1 MARIHKLSARKVATA
16 APGKYG
22 DGGGL
27 WLHVRKD
34 GNRAWTFRF
43 MIAGRAHEMGLGP
56 VSTVS
61 LAEARREALECR
73 KLLRDGRDPLQ
84 VRRERR
90 SERLGG
96 LTFRQCAEAF
106 LTAHRASWRNAK
118 HRQQWENTLASYAYP
133 VFGDA
138 PVGAVDTAA
147 VMRAL
152 DGDGLWRA
160 KPETMSRLRGRIER
174 VLDWAAVR
182 GYRDGDNPARW
193 RGHLQA
199 LLPARAKVRA
209 VEHLAALAYA
219 DVPAFMTDLRQRE
232 DIGARALEFTI
243 LTAARSGE
251 VLGMTWD
258 EVGGDAW
265 TVPAERTKTR
275 REHRVPLSGRAL
287 EILDGMKRLG
297 AEGLVFPGARSGK
310 PLSDTTMTAVLK
322 RMGWDGLT
330 VHGFRSTFRD
340 WAAECTAFPREVCE
354 QALAHALADKVEAAY
369 RRGDL
374 FTKRCKLMDAWAASC
389 ARPAKPGEVTPIR
402 GSAA

>member
-1 MARIHKLSARKVATA
+1 MARIHKLTARKVATA

-43 MIAGRAHEMGLGP
+43 MMDSRAHEMGLGP

-61 LAEARREALECR
+61 LAEARQAALECR

-90 SERLGG
+90 SERLGT

-106 LTAHRASWRNAK
+106 LTAHGASWRNAK

-152 DGDGLWRA
+152 DGLWLV
-160 KPETMSRLRGRIER
+160 KPETASRLRGRIER

-182 GYRDGDNPARW
+182 GYRRGDNPARW

-209 VEHLAALAYA
+209 VEHFAALAYA
-219 DVPAFMTDLRQRE
+219 DMPAFMADLRQRE
-232 DIGARALEFTI
+232 GIGARALEFAI

-251 VLGMTWD
+251 VRGMTWD
-258 EVGGDAW
+258 EVDVDAW
-265 TVPAERTKTR
+265 TVPADRTKAR

-297 AEGLVFPGARSGK
+297 AEGLVFPGARPGK
-310 PLSDTTMTAVLK
+310 PLGDMSLMAVLK
-322 RMGWDGLT
+322 RMGRDGLT

-340 WAAECTAFPREVCE
+340 WAAEQTAFPREVCE
-354 QALAHALADKVEAAY
+354 QALAHALADRVEAAY

-374 FTKRCKLMDAWAASC
+374 FAKRRKLMDAWAASS

-402 GSAA
+402 GAAS